1 MTPVSPYKDVDF
13 KRITLGNKRAI
24 KSVSK
29 KDKWGFKEGDLV
41 ESSLVKKYALTEFGY
56 MPDGEIYTVEVERN
70 GKPVTLSITNSVKE
84 TKIQNYLFRM
94 KTRTAEQ
101 DRTYKVWMKM

>member
-1 MTPVSPYKDVDF
+1 
-13 KRITLGNKRAI
+13 
-24 KSVSK
+24 
-29 KDKWGFKEGDLV
+29 
-41 ESSLVKKYALTEFGY
+41 